1 MKGALPMFYGPRN
14 FDAMMSWYR
23 LATAYSRMTVEAA
36 EVIAR
41 RTMLIAQGGM
51 SAPEAMGMV
60 MEKATAFVAAT
71 EKASVE
77 AARGAHPV
85 RIASAALRPYGSRT
99 RANARKLR
107 R

>member
-1 MKGALPMFYGPRN
+1 M
-14 FDAMMSWYR
+14 
-23 LATAYSRMTVEAA
+23 TAEAA

-41 RTMLIAQGGM
+41 RSMLMAQGGM

-60 MEKATAFVAAT
+60 MEKATAFISAA
-71 EKASVE
+71 EKASVA